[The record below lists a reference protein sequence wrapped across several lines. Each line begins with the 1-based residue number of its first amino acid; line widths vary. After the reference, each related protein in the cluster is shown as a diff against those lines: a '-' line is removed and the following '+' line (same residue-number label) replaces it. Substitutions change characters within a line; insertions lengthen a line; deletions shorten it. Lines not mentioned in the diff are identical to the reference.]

1 MPTQEKTGKDGVGG
15 GGRPHTPIFSAFLN
29 YEGGSLSSYHNL
41 IATCRAQSP
50 DHLVIGHEIPLTDDC
65 PLITNLGGELISKG
79 YRTNYQIRSREVRLI
94 AEEGGQIGIVSL
106 REAMHAA
113 RAAGLDLVEVA
124 GQADPPVCRLMDY
137 KKFLYEKQKKEKEAR
152 QAQRTEVKE
161 IRLRPKTDDYHLG
174 FKVKQARGFLEEGA
188 KVKVRILFR
197 GREITH
203 PEIGRELL
211 RKVAEQL
218 GDIAQVDSR
227 PKMQGRTMLMV
238 LSPE

>member
-1 MPTQEKTGKDGVGG
+1 MISGDC
-15 GGRPHTPIFSAFLN
+15 
-29 YEGGSLSSYHNL
+29 SLSTH
-41 IATCRAQSP
+41 
-50 DHLVIGHEIPLTDDC
+50 
-65 PLITNLGGELISKG
+65 LGGVLISKQH
-79 YRTNYQIRSREVRLI
+79 RMNHEIRSREVRLI
-94 AEEGGQIGIVSL
+94 WEDGSQIGVVSL

-124 GQADPPVCRLMDY
+124 GRADPPVCRLMDY
-137 KKFLYEKQKKEKEAR
+137 NKFLYEQQKREQEAR

-161 IRLRPKTDDYHLG
+161 IRLRPKTDDQD
-174 FKVKQARGFLEEGA
+174 FKVKVNRAERFLKDGA

-197 GREITH
+197 GREITY

-211 RKVAEQL
+211 NRVATQL
-218 GDIAQVDSR
+218 EDIAHVDSQ